1 MGGAFA
7 GFLRP
12 ARLFLILLIGLFIP
26 MLLLPRRAI
35 ADEIDGS
42 IQQLRGSRAYKVRL
56 SAAMFLAKQ
65 RDPRAILAL
74 ARAVTHDPESTVR
87 RVAAL
92 SLARLVD
99 RVIAQEARNAAMT
112 ALQSASRSDRDR
124 QVRRS
129 AQLALERMHV
139 ALADSSSS
147 ASRIFVH
154 VGVPPDPSRALPSDG
169 SIALLAALRG
179 SLREHAPDY
188 EMASGVLPT
197 RAELAS
203 RKLRGFTI
211 TARVARV
218 SVEEKGNH
226 TDVSCTV
233 AVRVGPWTGRDGNES
248 IAADVSASATG
259 NGRVTA
265 SRRGAR
271 RATVDC
277 AVAVAQEL
285 AARQVVPF
293 LRRLAAAAP

>member
-7 GFLRP
+7 GLLRP

-26 MLLLPRRAI
+26 MLLLPRRAV
-35 ADEIDGS
+35 ADEIDAS
-42 IQQLRGSRAYKVRL
+42 IRELRGARSYKVRL
-56 SAAMFLAKQ
+56 SAAMVLAKQ

-74 ARAVTHDPESTVR
+74 ARAVTQDPESTVR

-99 RVIAQEARNAAMT
+99 SVVAREARSAAVNA
-112 ALQSASRSDRDR
+112 LESASRSDRDR
-124 QVRRS
+124 RVRQT
-129 AQLALERMHV
+129 AQLALERMHTS
-139 ALADSSSS
+139 LADSSSS
-147 ASRIFVH
+147 ASGIFVH
-154 VGVPPDPSRALPSDG
+154 VGVPPDPSRALPSE
-169 SIALLAALRG
+169 SSLALLAALRG
-179 SLREHAPDY
+179 SLRQHAPDY
-188 EMASGVLPT
+188 EMASGALPT

-203 RKLRGFTI
+203 RRLRGFTI

-218 SVEEKGNH
+218 QVEEKGNRA
-226 TDVSCTV
+226 DVSCTV
-233 AVRVGPWTGRDGNES
+233 AVRVGPWTGRDGNER

-259 NGRVTA
+259 NGKVTA
-265 SRRGAR
+265 SRKGTR

-285 AARQVVPF
+285 AAREVVPF